1 MIYQF
6 PNINHGKIELMRLAA
21 AASPLS
27 STTKGYLICLS
38 GTVIW
43 STTGILIRYLTETY
57 HLPPLV
63 LAVWR
68 DLFVT
73 LGLAAGIILLNPA
86 RLKVEREQWRFLL
99 LYGFI
104 VSVFNTSWTFSVA
117 LNGAAV
123 ATVLAYS
130 APAFTALLG
139 WRLFDERLGLVKAA
153 IITLSML
160 GCALVSGAH
169 NPAVWSFN
177 LLGIITGLLSGV
189 LFAVYS
195 LMGKKTSQYG
205 LNSWSTLM
213 YAFGIATFFLFVFNF
228 ASGLGSTDQ
237 SFNNLFWLGSSAAGW
252 GVLLLLGLGP
262 TIGGYGLYTLSL
274 SFLPMSV
281 ASLIA
286 TLEPAFT
293 TLLAYIFLAE
303 RMTLTQVVGS
313 LMILGS
319 VLVLRLL
326 ENRPDNV
333 FRKKTR

>member
-1 MIYQF
+1 
-6 PNINHGKIELMRLAA
+6 MRAEAA
-21 AASPLS
+21 ALPIS

-43 STTGILIRYLTETY
+43 STTGILIRYLTETT
-57 HLPPLV
+57 HIPPLV

-73 LGLAAGIILLNPA
+73 LGLALGIGLLQPA
-86 RLKVEREQWRFLL
+86 RLKVDRSQWRFLL

-104 VSVFNTSWTFSVA
+104 VAIFNTSWTFSVA

-139 WRLFDERLGLVKAA
+139 WRLFGEPLGWVKAG
-153 IITLSML
+153 IILTSML

-169 NPAVWSFN
+169 DPAVWSFN
-177 LLGIITGLLSGV
+177 PLGIITGLLSGI

-195 LMGKKTSQYG
+195 LMGKKTSQRG
-205 LNSWSTLM
+205 WNSWSTLM
-213 YAFGIATFFLFVFNF
+213 YAFGIATLFLLAFHLTNALVT
-228 ASGLGSTDQ
+228 GGEPVKDL
-237 SFNNLFWLGSSAAGW
+237 LWLGNSLAGW

-274 SFLPMSV
+274 SYLPMSV
-281 ASLIA
+281 ASLVA

-293 TLLAYIFLAE
+293 TLLAYLFLAE
-303 RMTLTQVVGS
+303 RMTPAQVAGS

-319 VLVLRLL
+319 VLILRL
-326 ENRPDNV
+326 RDSRQV
-333 FRKKTR
+333 VR

>member
-1 MIYQF
+1 
-6 PNINHGKIELMRLAA
+6 MRAEAA
-21 AASPLS
+21 AAPIPSI
-27 STTKGYLICLS
+27 TKGYLICLT

-43 STTGILIRYLTETY
+43 STTGILIRYLTEMT
-57 HLPPLV
+57 HIPPLV

-73 LGLAAGIILLNPA
+73 LGLAAGIGLLNPA
-86 RLKVEREQWRFLL
+86 RLKVERSQWGFLL
-99 LYGFI
+99 LYGFV
-104 VSVFNTSWTFSVA
+104 VSVFNASWTFSVA

-139 WRLFDERLGLVKAA
+139 WRLFDERLGWIKAG
-153 IITLSML
+153 IIATSML

-169 NPAVWSFN
+169 DPAAWSFN
-177 LLGIITGLLSGV
+177 PVGIITGLLSGI

-213 YAFGIATFFLFVFNF
+213 YAFGIATLFLFVFN
-228 ASGLGSTDQ
+228 LGSELVSGGSPLKD
-237 SFNNLFWLGSSAAGW
+237 LFWLGSSASGW

-274 SFLPMSV
+274 SYLPMSV
-281 ASLIA
+281 ASLVA

-293 TLLAYIFLAE
+293 TILAYIFLAE
-303 RMTLTQVVGS
+303 RMTPAQAVGS

-319 VLVLRLL
+319 VLVLRVR
-326 ENRPDNV
+326 EGRQSGH
-333 FRKKTR
+333 